1 MDIKGEKMG
10 WDELGDL
17 DRRIY
22 TDTMH
27 KMGNSREPTVPL
39 RAPFSVLYGDIN
51 RKEIKKKHE
60 GIHVYIQLTHFA
72 LQQKLIQGCK
82 EIILQ

>member
-27 KMGNSREPTVPL
+27 KIGNSREPTVPL

-51 RKEIKKKHE
+51 RKEIKKKKTR
-60 GIHVYIQLTHFA
+60 GYTCIHTADSLCCTA
-72 LQQKLIQGCK
+72 
-82 EIILQ
+82 ETNTRM